1 MKKLKLLK
9 YALLLLLLG
18 IQLDLLKKRLDMRIN
33 RQIFKNSLL
42 SDKKTVAVSKKIE
55 KKASV
60 WNSIEK
66 KYKILCNEFFNV

>member
-33 RQIFKNSLL
+33 RQIFKNYLL
-42 SDKKTVAVSKKIE
+42 SDKKTVAVSKKFE

-60 WNSIEK
+60 WKRIEK